1 MWNLRIIRDLW
12 KHLNQPLPGAMEQE
26 PKDHEA
32 QTSIMKTGHW
42 KDYEGIKVVI
52 HEFVH

>member
-42 KDYEGIKVVI
+42 KDYNNESKL
-52 HEFVH
+52 